1 MDNFDIRQINN
12 NYAPGIATY
21 GIDGRTGI
29 KGDNGTSVY
38 FTSYN
43 LEYGS
48 SNENEQ
54 NELLVK
60 INQSKVLSKY
70 VDKPNGR
77 DYEVGDIIID
87 GSGYIYSLYKMNG
100 SFALKYVSV
109 IKNED
114 SSSFFKKVNDRVMV
128 NKEGLDVVSGSVN
141 VEKIPESDYPFRVV
155 SIDRNS
161 VDGNYNLLS
170 LVACSYMSDERKYLN
185 IFYNKEDDSFH
196 FETESNIVLDTS
208 SLMVK
213 GTNSKESFSDYYK
226 VEPYNDPI
234 GLLHRVYSEA
244 RYSYNDSEGLLSIE
258 GFHNN
263 FPNIEIVPD
272 YIKVKVL
279 NADYTTKTE
288 KLFTLDHTNINN
300 VDDYFKVNVG
310 ETLKNVDKTKIC
322 ISLIKGVEIYINPNN
337 Q

>member
-12 NYAPGIATY
+12 NYAPGIATD

-87 GSGYIYSLYKMNG
+87 GGGYIYSLYKMNG

-114 SSSFFKKVNDRVMV
+114 SSSFFKKVNDRGMI

-141 VEKIPESDYPFRVV
+141 VDLIPDSDYPFRVV
-155 SIDRNS
+155 SVDRNS

-170 LVACSYMSDERKYLN
+170 LVAYSYMSDERKYLN

-213 GTNSKESFSDYYK
+213 GTDSKESFSDYYK

-244 RYSYNDSEGLLSIE
+244 RYSYNSSEGSLTIE

-272 YIKVKVL
+272 YIKVKIL
-279 NADYTTKTE
+279 NSDYTTKTE
-288 KLFTLDHTNINN
+288 KLYTLDHTNINN
-300 VDDYFKVNVG
+300 VDDYFKVDVG
-310 ETLKNVDKTKIC
+310 DTLKNVDKSKIC

>member
-87 GSGYIYSLYKMNG
+87 GGGYIYSLYKMNG

-114 SSSFFKKVNDRVMV
+114 SSSFFKKVNDRVMI

-141 VEKIPESDYPFRVV
+141 VDLIPDSDYPFRVV
-155 SIDRNS
+155 SVDSNS
-161 VDGNYNLLS
+161 VDGNCNLLS
-170 LVACSYMSDERKYLN
+170 LVAYSYMSDERKYLN

-213 GTNSKESFSDYYK
+213 GTDSKESFSDYYK

-244 RYSYNDSEGLLSIE
+244 RYSYNSSEGSLTIE

-272 YIKVKVL
+272 YIKVKIL
-279 NADYTTKTE
+279 NSDYTTKTE
-288 KLFTLDHTNINN
+288 KLYTLDHTNINN
-300 VDDYFKVNVG
+300 VDDYFKVDVG
-310 ETLKNVDKTKIC
+310 DTLKNVDKSKIC

>member
-87 GSGYIYSLYKMNG
+87 GEGYIYSLYKMNG

-114 SSSFFKKVNDRVMV
+114 SSSFFKKVNDRVMI

-141 VEKIPESDYPFRVV
+141 VDLIPDSDYPFRVV
-155 SIDRNS
+155 SVDRNS

-170 LVACSYMSDERKYLN
+170 LVAYSYMSDERKYLN

-213 GTNSKESFSDYYK
+213 GTDSKESFSDYYK

-244 RYSYNDSEGLLSIE
+244 RYSYNSSEGSLTIE

-272 YIKVKVL
+272 YIKVKIL
-279 NADYTTKTE
+279 NSDYTTKTE
-288 KLFTLDHTNINN
+288 KLYTLDHTNINN
-300 VDDYFKVNVG
+300 VDDYFKVDVG
-310 ETLKNVDKTKIC
+310 DTLKNVDKSKIC

>member
-87 GSGYIYSLYKMNG
+87 GGGYIYSLYKING

-114 SSSFFKKVNDRVMV
+114 SSSFFKKVDDRVMI

-141 VEKIPESDYPFRVV
+141 VDLIPDSDYPFRVV
-155 SIDRNS
+155 SVDRNS

-170 LVACSYMSDERKYLN
+170 LVAYSYMSDERKYLN

-213 GTNSKESFSDYYK
+213 GTDSKESFSDYYK

-234 GLLHRVYSEA
+234 GLLHRVYSED
-244 RYSYNDSEGLLSIE
+244 RYSYNSSEGSLTIE

-272 YIKVKVL
+272 YIKVKIL
-279 NADYTTKTE
+279 NSDYTTKTE
-288 KLFTLDHTNINN
+288 KLYTLDHTNINN
-300 VDDYFKVNVG
+300 VDDYFKVDVG
-310 ETLKNVDKTKIC
+310 DTLKNVDKSKIC

>member
-1 MDNFDIRQINN
+1 
-12 NYAPGIATY
+12 
-21 GIDGRTGI
+21 
-29 KGDNGTSVY
+29 
-38 FTSYN
+38 
-43 LEYGS
+43 
-48 SNENEQ
+48 
-54 NELLVK
+54 
-60 INQSKVLSKY
+60 
-70 VDKPNGR
+70 
-77 DYEVGDIIID
+77 
-87 GSGYIYSLYKMNG
+87 MNG

-114 SSSFFKKVNDRVMV
+114 SSSFFKKVNDRVMI

-141 VEKIPESDYPFRVV
+141 VDLIPDSDYPFRVV
-155 SIDRNS
+155 SVDRNS

-170 LVACSYMSDERKYLN
+170 LVAYSYMSDERKYLN

-213 GTNSKESFSDYYK
+213 GTDSKESFSDYYK

-244 RYSYNDSEGLLSIE
+244 RYSYNSSEGSLTIE

-272 YIKVKVL
+272 YIKVKIL
-279 NADYTTKTE
+279 NSDYTTKTE
-288 KLFTLDHTNINN
+288 KLYTLDHTNINN
-300 VDDYFKVNVG
+300 VDDYFKVDVG
-310 ETLKNVDKTKIC
+310 DTLKNVDKSKIC

>member
-87 GSGYIYSLYKMNG
+87 GGGYIYSLYKMNG

-114 SSSFFKKVNDRVMV
+114 SSSFFKKVNDRVMI

-141 VEKIPESDYPFRVV
+141 VDLIPDSDYPFRVV
-155 SIDRNS
+155 SVDSNS

-170 LVACSYMSDERKYLN
+170 LVAYSYMSDERKYLN

-213 GTNSKESFSDYYK
+213 GTDSKESFSDYYK

-244 RYSYNDSEGLLSIE
+244 RYSYNSSEGSLTIE

-263 FPNIEIVPD
+263 FSNIEIVPD
-272 YIKVKVL
+272 YIKVKIL
-279 NADYTTKTE
+279 NSDYTTKTE
-288 KLFTLDHTNINN
+288 KLYTLDHTNINN
-300 VDDYFKVNVG
+300 VDDYFKVDVG
-310 ETLKNVDKTKIC
+310 DTLKNVDKSKIC

>member
-87 GSGYIYSLYKMNG
+87 GGGYIYSLYKMNG

-109 IKNED
+109 INNED

-141 VEKIPESDYPFRVV
+141 IENIPKSDYPFRVV
-155 SIDRNS
+155 SIDSDS

-170 LVACSYMSDERKYLN
+170 LIAYSYVSDERKYLN

-213 GTNSKESFSDYYK
+213 GTDSKESFSDYYK

-234 GLLHRVYSEA
+234 GLLHRVYSKA
-244 RYSYNDSEGLLSIE
+244 RYSYNDSNGKLTVG

-288 KLFTLDHTNINN
+288 KLYTLNHTNINN
-300 VDDYFKVNVG
+300 VDGYFDVNVG
-310 ETLKNVDKTKIC
+310 NILKGVDKTKIC

>member
-87 GSGYIYSLYKMNG
+87 GGGYIYSLYKMNG

-114 SSSFFKKVNDRVMV
+114 SSSFFKKVNDRVMI

-141 VEKIPESDYPFRVV
+141 VDLIPDSDYPFRVV
-155 SIDRNS
+155 SVDRNS

-170 LVACSYMSDERKYLN
+170 LVAYSYMSDERKYLN

-213 GTNSKESFSDYYK
+213 GTDSKESFSDYYK

-244 RYSYNDSEGLLSIE
+244 RYSYNSSEGSLTIE

-272 YIKVKVL
+272 YIKVKIL
-279 NADYTTKTE
+279 NSDYTTKTE
-288 KLFTLDHTNINN
+288 KLYTIDRTKINN
-300 VDDYFKVNVG
+300 TDEYFKVNVG
-310 ETLKNVDKTKIC
+310 DTLKNVDKSKIC

>member
-87 GSGYIYSLYKMNG
+87 GGGYIYSLYKMNG

-114 SSSFFKKVNDRVMV
+114 SSSFFKKVNDRVMI

-141 VEKIPESDYPFRVV
+141 VDLIPDSDYPFRVV
-155 SIDRNS
+155 SVDRNS

-170 LVACSYMSDERKYLN
+170 LVAYSYMSDERKYLN

-196 FETESNIVLDTS
+196 FETKSNIVLDTS

-213 GTNSKESFSDYYK
+213 GTDSKESFSDYYK

-244 RYSYNDSEGLLSIE
+244 RYSYNSSEGSLTIE

-272 YIKVKVL
+272 YIKVKIL
-279 NADYTTKTE
+279 NSDYTTKTE
-288 KLFTLDHTNINN
+288 KLYTLDHTNINN
-300 VDDYFKVNVG
+300 VDDYFKVDVG
-310 ETLKNVDKTKIC
+310 DTLKNVDKSKIC

>member
-87 GSGYIYSLYKMNG
+87 GGGYIYSLYKMNG

-114 SSSFFKKVNDRVMV
+114 SSSFFKKVNDRVMI

-141 VEKIPESDYPFRVV
+141 VDLIPDSDYPFRVV
-155 SIDRNS
+155 SVDRNS

-170 LVACSYMSDERKYLN
+170 LVAYSYMSDERKYLN

-213 GTNSKESFSDYYK
+213 GTDSKESFSDYYK

-244 RYSYNDSEGLLSIE
+244 RYSYNSSEGSLTIE

-272 YIKVKVL
+272 YIKVKIL
-279 NADYTTKTE
+279 NSDYTTKTE
-288 KLFTLDHTNINN
+288 KLYTLDHTNINN
-300 VDDYFKVNVG
+300 VDDYFKVDVG
-310 ETLKNVDKTKIC
+310 DTLKTVDKSKIS

>member
-87 GSGYIYSLYKMNG
+87 GGGYIYSLYKMNG

-114 SSSFFKKVNDRVMV
+114 SSSFFKKVNDRVMI

-141 VEKIPESDYPFRVV
+141 VDLIPDSDYPFRVV
-155 SIDRNS
+155 SVDRNS

-170 LVACSYMSDERKYLN
+170 LVAYSYMSDERKYLN

-213 GTNSKESFSDYYK
+213 GTDSKESFSDYYK

-244 RYSYNDSEGLLSIE
+244 RYSYNSLEGSLTIE

-272 YIKVKVL
+272 YIKVKIL
-279 NADYTTKTE
+279 DSDYTTKTE
-288 KLFTLDHTNINN
+288 KLYTLDHTNINN
-300 VDDYFKVNVG
+300 VDDYFKVDVG
-310 ETLKNVDKTKIC
+310 DTLKNVDKSKIC

>member
-29 KGDNGTSVY
+29 KGDHGTSVY
-38 FTSYN
+38 FTSYS

-87 GSGYIYSLYKMNG
+87 GGGYIYSLYKMNG

-114 SSSFFKKVNDRVMV
+114 SSSFFKKVNDRVMI

-141 VEKIPESDYPFRVV
+141 VDLIPDSDYPFRVV
-155 SIDRNS
+155 SVDRNS

-170 LVACSYMSDERKYLN
+170 LVAYSYMSDERKYLN

-213 GTNSKESFSDYYK
+213 GTDSKESFSDYYK

-244 RYSYNDSEGLLSIE
+244 RYSYNSSEGSLTIE

-272 YIKVKVL
+272 YIKVKIL
-279 NADYTTKTE
+279 NSDYTTKTE
-288 KLFTLDHTNINN
+288 KLYTLDHTNINN
-300 VDDYFKVNVG
+300 VDDYFKVDVG
-310 ETLKNVDKTKIC
+310 DTLKNVDKSKIC

>member
-244 RYSYNDSEGLLSIE
+244 RYSYNGSDFLTIE

-263 FPNIEIVPD
+263 FSNIEIVPD

-279 NADYTTKTE
+279 NDDYTTKTE

-300 VDDYFKVNVG
+300 VDDYFKVYVG
-310 ETLKNVDKTKIC
+310 ETLKNVDKTNIC

>member
-12 NYAPGIATY
+12 NDAPGIATY

-87 GSGYIYSLYKMNG
+87 GGGYIYSLYKMNG

-114 SSSFFKKVNDRVMV
+114 SSSFFKKVNDRVMI

-141 VEKIPESDYPFRVV
+141 VDLIPDSDYPFRVV
-155 SIDRNS
+155 SVDRNS

-170 LVACSYMSDERKYLN
+170 LVAYSYMSDERKYLN

-213 GTNSKESFSDYYK
+213 GTDSKESFSDYYK

-244 RYSYNDSEGLLSIE
+244 RYSYNSSEGSLTIE

-272 YIKVKVL
+272 YIKVKIL
-279 NADYTTKTE
+279 NSDYTTKTE
-288 KLFTLDHTNINN
+288 KLYTLDHTNINN
-300 VDDYFKVNVG
+300 VDDYFKVDVG
-310 ETLKNVDKTKIC
+310 DTLKNVDKSKIC

>member
-87 GSGYIYSLYKMNG
+87 GGGYIYSLYKING

-114 SSSFFKKVNDRVMV
+114 SSSFFKKVNDRVMI

-141 VEKIPESDYPFRVV
+141 VDLIPDSDYPFRVV
-155 SIDRNS
+155 SVDRNS

-170 LVACSYMSDERKYLN
+170 LVAYSYMSDERKYLN

-213 GTNSKESFSDYYK
+213 GTDSKESFSDYYK

-244 RYSYNDSEGLLSIE
+244 RYSYNSSEGSLTIE

-272 YIKVKVL
+272 YIKVKIL
-279 NADYTTKTE
+279 DSDYTTKTE
-288 KLFTLDHTNINN
+288 KLYTLDHTNINN
-300 VDDYFKVNVG
+300 VDDYFKVDVG
-310 ETLKNVDKTKIC
+310 DTLKNVDKSKIC